1 MKGYVLIMKKMLFLI
16 NPVSGKLVLNDS
28 LMEVV
33 EVFSQGDYEIN
44 LRLTKSRED
53 MTEAAKTA
61 EDYDIVVCCG
71 GDGTLNIVAG
81 AVFEAGVDT
90 LIGYIPGGTT
100 NDFAN
105 SRRIDTVAVGAAK
118 QIVEG
123 IKRDTDLGILNGSP
137 FVYVAAFGMFSDVS
151 YLTSR
156 EMKKNLGHAAYVIEG
171 LKSFTNAKPYKA
183 RITHDGGVLEGDFI
197 YGMVSNSRRV
207 GGFEMPIMQN
217 VLYDDGEMEV
227 TLVRHPKNAVE
238 MQKIINA
245 LVMQT
250 ADDAMVHMFKTT
262 KVHFE
267 SDTEIPWTLDGEFG
281 GAYTD
286 SVIEVKEA
294 AVKMIF

>member
-1 MKGYVLIMKKMLFLI
+1 MKRMLFLI

-33 EVFSQGDYEIN
+33 EIFSAGDYEVTIK
-44 LRLTKSRED
+44 LTKSKED
-53 MTEAAKTA
+53 MVTAARES
-61 EDYDIVVCCG
+61 EDYDIIVCCG
-71 GDGTLNIVAG
+71 GDGTLNMVAG
-81 AVFEAGVDT
+81 AVYEAGVDT

-123 IKRDTDLGILNGSP
+123 VERETDLGILNGAP
-137 FVYVAAFGMFSDVS
+137 FMYVAAFGMFSDVS

-171 LKSFTNAKPYKA
+171 LKSFSTAKPYRLKM
-183 RITHDGGVLEGDFI
+183 THDGGTIEGDFI

-207 GGFEMPIMQN
+207 GGFAMPIMQN
-217 VLYDDGEMEV
+217 VLYDDGEMEII
-227 TLVRHPKNAVE
+227 LVRHPKTPVE
-238 MQKIINA
+238 MQKVINA

-250 ADDAMVHMFKTT
+250 ADESSVYMFKT
-262 KVHFE
+262 KKAVFE
-267 SDTEIPWTLDGEFG
+267 SESEIPWTLDGEFG
-281 GAYTD
+281 GAYKHTD
-286 SVIEVKEA
+286 IEVKGS
-294 AVKMIF
+294 AVKMVF

>member
-1 MKGYVLIMKKMLFLI
+1 MKRMLFLI

-33 EVFSQGDYEIN
+33 EIFSAGDYEITIK
-44 LRLTKSRED
+44 LTKSKED
-53 MTEAAKTA
+53 MVTAARES
-61 EDYDIVVCCG
+61 EDYDIIVCCG
-71 GDGTLNIVAG
+71 GDGTLNMVAG

-123 IKRDTDLGILNGSP
+123 VERDTDLGILNGAP
-137 FVYVAAFGMFSDVS
+137 FMYVAAFGMFSDVS

-156 EMKKNLGHAAYVIEG
+156 EMKKNLGHAAYVLEG
-171 LKSFTNAKPYKA
+171 LKSFSTAKPYRLKM
-183 RITHDGGVLEGDFI
+183 THDGGTIEGDFI

-207 GGFEMPIMQN
+207 GGFAMPIMQN
-217 VLYDDGEMEV
+217 VLYDDGEMEII
-227 TLVRHPKNAVE
+227 LVRHPKTPVE
-238 MQKIINA
+238 MQKVINA

-250 ADDAMVHMFKTT
+250 ADESSVYMFKT
-262 KVHFE
+262 KKAVFE
-267 SDTEIPWTLDGEFG
+267 SESEIPWTLDGEFG
-281 GAYTD
+281 GAYKHTD
-286 SVIEVKEA
+286 IEVKGS
-294 AVKMIF
+294 AVKMVF

>member
-1 MKGYVLIMKKMLFLI
+1 MKKMLFLI

-28 LMEVV
+28 LMEVI
-33 EVFSQGDYEIN
+33 EVFSKGDYEIN
-44 LRLTKSRED
+44 VRLTKSSED
-53 MTEAAKTA
+53 MADAAKTA
-61 EDYDIVVCCG
+61 AQYDTVVCCG

-81 AVFEAGVDT
+81 AVFESGAET

-123 IKRDTDLGILNGSP
+123 SVRNTDLGLLNGKP

-151 YLTSR
+151 YQTSR
-156 EMKKNLGHAAYVIEG
+156 EMKQNLGHVAYVLEG
-171 LKSFTNAKPYKA
+171 VKSLTTFKSYNTKVIY
-183 RITHDGGVLEGDFI
+183 DGGVIEGDFI

-227 TLVRHPKNAVE
+227 LLVRHPKTPVE
-238 MQKIINA
+238 VQKVINS
-245 LVMQT
+245 LVTQT
-250 ADDAMVHMFKTT
+250 ADEKTVYMFKTT
-262 KVHFE
+262 KVRFE
-267 SDTEIPWTLDGEFG
+267 SETEIPWTLDGEFG
-281 GAYTD
+281 GSFTN
-286 SVIEVKEA
+286 SEIEVKEA

>member
-1 MKGYVLIMKKMLFLI
+1 MKKMLFLI

-28 LMEVV
+28 LMEVI
-33 EVFSQGDYEIN
+33 EVFANGDYEIN
-44 LRLTKSRED
+44 VRLTKNKDD
-53 MTEAAKTA
+53 MIETAKNA
-61 EDYDIVVCCG
+61 DQYDIVVCCG

-81 AVFEAGVDT
+81 AVYEKGADT

-123 IKRDTDLGILNGSP
+123 KIRDTDLGLLNGLP

-151 YLTSR
+151 YMTSR
-156 EMKKNLGHAAYVIEG
+156 ELKQNLGHAAYLLEG
-171 LKSFTNAKPYKA
+171 LKSIGTAKPYNA
-183 RITHDGGVLEGDFI
+183 RIIYDGGIIEGDFI

-217 VLYDDGEMEV
+217 VLYDDGEMEM
-227 TLVRHPKNAVE
+227 LIVRHPKSAADI
-238 MQKIINA
+238 QKIINS
-245 LVMQT
+245 LVTQT
-250 ADDAMVHMFKTT
+250 PDDSMVYMFKTT
-262 KVHFE
+262 KAHIE
-267 SDTEIPWTLDGEFG
+267 SIEDIPWSLDGEYG
-281 GAYTD
+281 GSYAD
-286 SVIEVKEA
+286 AVIEVKEA

>member
-1 MKGYVLIMKKMLFLI
+1 MKKMLFLI

-33 EVFSQGDYEIN
+33 EVFAGADYEIN
-44 LRLTKSRED
+44 VRLTKNRED
-53 MTEAAKTA
+53 MIDAAKNA
-61 EDYDIVVCCG
+61 SGYDIIVCCG

-81 AVFEAGVDT
+81 SVYENGGDT

-123 IKRDTDLGILNGSP
+123 KIRDMDLGLLNGLP

-151 YLTSR
+151 YMTSR
-156 EMKKNLGHAAYVIEG
+156 EMKQNLGHAAYLLEG
-171 LKSFTNAKPYKA
+171 IKSLGTAKAYNA
-183 RITHDGGVLEGDFI
+183 RITHDGGVVEGDFI

-227 TLVRHPKNAVE
+227 VLVRHPKTAADL
-238 MQKIINA
+238 QKIINA
-245 LVMQT
+245 LVMQVP
-250 ADDAMVHMFKTT
+250 DDSVVYMFKTT

-267 SDTEIPWTLDGEFG
+267 SNSEIPWTLDGEFG
-281 GAYTD
+281 GSYADT
-286 SVIEVKEA
+286 VVEVKEA

>member
-1 MKGYVLIMKKMLFLI
+1 MKKMLFLI
-16 NPVSGKLVLNDS
+16 NPVSGKLVLNDC

-33 EVFSQGDYEIN
+33 QIFAEGDYEIN
-44 LRLTKSRED
+44 VRLTKDKDD
-53 MTEAAKTA
+53 MIESAKKA
-61 EDYDIVVCCG
+61 DEYDIVVCCG

-81 AVFEAGVDT
+81 SVYEKGADT

-105 SRRIDTVAVGAAK
+105 SRRIDTVAIGAAK

-123 IKRDTDLGILNGSP
+123 KIRNTDLGLLNGKP

-151 YLTSR
+151 YMTSR
-156 EMKKNLGHAAYVIEG
+156 EMKQNLGHAAYLLEG
-171 LKSFTNAKPYKA
+171 LKSVSTAKPYNAK
-183 RITHDGGVLEGDFI
+183 ITYDGGIIEGDFI

-217 VLYDDGEMEV
+217 VLYDDGEMEM
-227 TLVRHPKNAVE
+227 LIVRQPKTAMDV
-238 MQKIINA
+238 QKIINS

-250 ADDAMVHMFKTT
+250 PDDSMVYMFKTT
-262 KVHFE
+262 KVHVE
-267 SDTEIPWTLDGEFG
+267 SINEIPWSLDGEFG
-281 GAYTD
+281 GSYTD
-286 SVIEVKEA
+286 AVIDVKEA

>member
-1 MKGYVLIMKKMLFLI
+1 MKKMLFLI
-16 NPVSGKLVLNDS
+16 NPASGKLVLNDS
-28 LMEVV
+28 LMEVI
-33 EVFSQGDYEIN
+33 EVFSKGDYEIN
-44 LRLTKSRED
+44 VRLTKSRDD
-53 MTEAAKTA
+53 MAEAAKCA
-61 EDYDIVVCCG
+61 VDYDTIVCCG

-81 AVFEAGVDT
+81 SVYESGLDT

-123 IKRDTDLGILNGSP
+123 SVRNTDLGLLNGRP

-151 YLTSR
+151 YQTSR
-156 EMKKNLGHAAYVIEG
+156 EMKKNLGHAAYIIEG
-171 LKSFTNAKPYKA
+171 LKSFVAFKFYNAKVTY
-183 RITHDGGVLEGDFI
+183 DGGVIEGDFI

-227 TLVRHPKNAVE
+227 LLVRHPKTPAEV
-238 MQKIINA
+238 QKIINA
-245 LVMQT
+245 LVTQT
-250 ADDAMVHMFKTT
+250 ADEQMVYMFKTH
-262 KVHFE
+262 KAQFE
-267 SDTEIPWTLDGEFG
+267 SEAEIPWTLDGEFG
-281 GAYTD
+281 GAY
-286 SVIEVKEA
+286 VNAEIEVKEA

>member
-1 MKGYVLIMKKMLFLI
+1 MKRMLFLI

-33 EVFSQGDYEIN
+33 EIFSAGDYEVTIK
-44 LRLTKSRED
+44 LTKSKED
-53 MTEAAKTA
+53 MVTAARES
-61 EDYDIVVCCG
+61 EDYDIIVCCG
-71 GDGTLNIVAG
+71 GDGTLNMVAG

-123 IKRDTDLGILNGSP
+123 VERDTDLGILNGAP
-137 FVYVAAFGMFSDVS
+137 FMYVAAFGMFSDVS

-156 EMKKNLGHAAYVIEG
+156 EMKKNLGHAAYVLEG
-171 LKSFTNAKPYKA
+171 LKSFSTAKPYRLKM
-183 RITHDGGVLEGDFI
+183 THDGGTIEGDFI

-207 GGFEMPIMQN
+207 GGFAMPIMQN
-217 VLYDDGEMEV
+217 VLYDDGEMEII
-227 TLVRHPKNAVE
+227 LVRHPKNPVE
-238 MQKIINA
+238 MQKVINA

-250 ADDAMVHMFKTT
+250 ADESSVYMFKT
-262 KVHFE
+262 KKAVFE
-267 SDTEIPWTLDGEFG
+267 SESEIPWTLDGEFG
-281 GAYTD
+281 GAYKHTD
-286 SVIEVKEA
+286 IEVKGS
-294 AVKMIF
+294 AVKMVF

>member
-1 MKGYVLIMKKMLFLI
+1 MKRMLFLI

-33 EVFSQGDYEIN
+33 EIFSAGDYEITIK
-44 LRLTKSRED
+44 LTKSKED
-53 MTEAAKTA
+53 MVTAARES
-61 EDYDIVVCCG
+61 EDYDIIVCCG
-71 GDGTLNIVAG
+71 GDGTLNMVAG
-81 AVFEAGVDT
+81 AVYEAGVDT

-123 IKRDTDLGILNGSP
+123 VERDTDLGILNGAP
-137 FVYVAAFGMFSDVS
+137 FMYVAAFGMFSDVS

-171 LKSFTNAKPYKA
+171 LKSFSTAKPYRLKM
-183 RITHDGGVLEGDFI
+183 THDGGTIEGDFI

-207 GGFEMPIMQN
+207 GGFAMPIMQN
-217 VLYDDGEMEV
+217 VLYDDGEMEII
-227 TLVRHPKNAVE
+227 LVRHPKTPVE
-238 MQKIINA
+238 MQKVINA

-250 ADDAMVHMFKTT
+250 ADESSVYMFKT
-262 KVHFE
+262 KKAVFE
-267 SDTEIPWTLDGEFG
+267 SESEIPWTLDGEFG
-281 GAYTD
+281 GAYKHTD
-286 SVIEVKEA
+286 IEVKGS
-294 AVKMIF
+294 AVKMVF

>member
-1 MKGYVLIMKKMLFLI
+1 MVYIFFNDCAGRDSDGRKCKIREFFKNEPISFHDVQTLDDKLSFLEGLTKKD
-16 NPVSGKLVLNDS
+16 KLVI
-28 LMEVV
+28 M
-33 EVFSQGDYEIN
+33 
-44 LRLTKSRED
+44 
-53 MTEAAKTA
+53 
-61 EDYDIVVCCG
+61 G

-81 AVFEAGVDT
+81 AIYEAGADT

-123 IKRDTDLGILNGSP
+123 VERETDLGILNGHP

-151 YLTSR
+151 YQTSR
-156 EMKKNLGHAAYVIEG
+156 ELKQNLGHVAYVLEG
-171 LKSFTNAKPYKA
+171 LKSFTTAKPYKVKV
-183 RITHDGGVLEGDFI
+183 TYDGGALEGDFI

-227 TLVRHPKNAVE
+227 MLVRHPKTAVE
-238 MQKIINA
+238 MQKMVNC
-245 LVMQT
+245 LVSQT
-250 ADDAMVHMFKTT
+250 PDDSTVYMFKTT
-262 KVHFE
+262 KAVFE
-267 SDTEIPWTLDGEFG
+267 SEGDIPWTIDGEFG
-281 GAYTD
+281 GSFKRAEID
-286 SVIEVKEA
+286 VKEA